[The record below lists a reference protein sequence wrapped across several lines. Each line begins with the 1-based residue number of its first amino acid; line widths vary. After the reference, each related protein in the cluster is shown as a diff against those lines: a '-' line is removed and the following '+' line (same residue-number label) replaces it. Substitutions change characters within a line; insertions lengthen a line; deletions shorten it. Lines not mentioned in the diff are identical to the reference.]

1 MDLSPLWLSLQTSL
15 CATALTFVAGVLCAR
30 WRLGRMGRGTTVL
43 DAIFM
48 LPIAL
53 PPSVIGLALLLIFG
67 RTSPV
72 GETLHEL
79 GATILF
85 TWPATVLASFVVAFP
100 IMYQTARGAFAQLDP
115 ALLDAARI
123 FGRSESRNLWRILL
137 PLAWPGIAAGT
148 ILSFLRALG
157 EFGATLMIA
166 GNIPGRTQTAPVAIF
181 FAVEAGEMREAL
193 VLSAAVVLLSLAAI
207 ALLNSIGAKR
217 KISRRSERTW
227 G

>member
-1 MDLSPLWLSLQTSL
+1 MAFEPLWLSLKTAL
-15 CATALTFVAGVLCAR
+15 CATLLTFVLGILAAR
-30 WRLGRMGRGTTVL
+30 WRLAVRGRWGEVIDTF
-43 DAIFM
+43 FM

-53 PPSVIGLALLLIFG
+53 PPSVVGLGLLLIFG
-67 RTSPV
+67 RSSP
-72 GETLHEL
+72 L
-79 GATILF
+79 GQMLANLGWSIIF

-100 IMYQTARGAFAQLDP
+100 IMYQTARGAFRQIDP

-123 FGRSESRNLWRILL
+123 FGRGEWRILRRILL

-181 FAVEAGEMREAL
+181 FAVEAGEQREAII
-193 VLSAAVVLLSLAAI
+193 LSLALI
-207 ALLNSIGAKR
+207 ALSLLAIVLQNRVG
-217 KISRRSERTW
+217 RSEE
-227 G
+227 